1 MSWLVKPARSLRGV
15 ISVPGDKSIS
25 HRAVMLGALAEG
37 ETRIENFLAG
47 EDCLATVR
55 CFREL
60 GVEISGPDEQNT
72 VVVQGRGPQGLKE
85 PSNVLEAANSGTTL
99 RLLTGI
105 LAGLPFFSVLTG
117 DSSLRS
123 RPMGRVVV
131 PLREMGAQIWGRG
144 GGEFAPLAV
153 SGGDLH
159 GISYRLPVPSAQVK
173 SAVLLAGLLARGETA
188 VTEMVAT
195 RDHTER
201 LLKHFGARV
210 QCDGRG
216 TVSVMGGQRLA
227 GRPLTVPGDISSAAF
242 FLVAAAC
249 TPDSEITVA
258 GVGINPTRT
267 GILDVLKEMGA
278 DLAVLNVR
286 ESGGEPVADLRVRSS
301 PLSGTVIAGDLIPRL
316 VDEIPVL
323 AVAAAAARGRTEI
336 RDAAELRVK
345 ESDRLA
351 VLTAE
356 LGKLGADIEEL
367 PDGLL
372 IRGGRPLR
380 GAVCQSHGD
389 HRVAMALAVA
399 GLLARGETVVLEEG
413 CAAVSYPGFYDVL
426 NSFCEKNNTSEK

>member
-1 MSWLVKPARSLRGV
+1 
-15 ISVPGDKSIS
+15 
-25 HRAVMLGALAEG
+25 
-37 ETRIENFLAG
+37 
-47 EDCLATVR
+47 
-55 CFREL
+55 
-60 GVEISGPDEQNT
+60 
-72 VVVQGRGPQGLKE
+72 
-85 PSNVLEAANSGTTL
+85 
-99 RLLTGI
+99 
-105 LAGLPFFSVLTG
+105 
-117 DSSLRS
+117 
-123 RPMGRVVV
+123 
-131 PLREMGAQIWGRG
+131 MGAQIWGRG

-153 SGGDLH
+153 QGGDLH

-188 VTEMVAT
+188 VTETVAT

-216 TVSVMGGQRLA
+216 TISVKGGQRLA

-249 TPDSEITVA
+249 THDSEITVA

-267 GILDVLKEMGA
+267 GVLDVLKEMGA

-286 ESGGEPVADLRVRSS
+286 ESGGEPVADLRIRSS

-351 VLTAE
+351 VLAVE

-426 NSFCEKNNTSEK
+426 NSLREK

>member
-60 GVEISGPDEQNT
+60 GVEISGPGEQNT
-72 VVVQGRGPQGLKE
+72 VVVHGRGPQGLKE

-188 VTEMVAT
+188 VTETVAT

-216 TVSVMGGQRLA
+216 TVSVKGGQRLA

-278 DLAVLNVR
+278 NLAVLNVR

-301 PLSGTVIAGDLIPRL
+301 SLSGTVIAGELIPRL

-351 VLTAE
+351 VLAVE

-426 NSFCEKNNTSEK
+426 NSLREK

>member
-1 MSWLVKPARSLRGV
+1 MSWLVKPARSLRGI

-60 GVEISGPDEQNT
+60 GVEISGPGEQNT
-72 VVVQGRGPQGLKE
+72 VVVYGRGPQGLKE

-123 RPMGRVVV
+123 RPMGRVVA

-153 SGGDLH
+153 QGGDLH

-173 SAVLLAGLLARGETA
+173 SAVLLAGLFARGETA
-188 VTEMVAT
+188 VTETVAT

-201 LLKHFGARV
+201 LLKHFGVRLHS
-210 QCDGRG
+210 DGRG
-216 TVSVMGGQRLA
+216 TVSVKGGQRLA

-249 TPDSEITVA
+249 TPDSEITVT

-267 GILDVLKEMGA
+267 GILDVLKDMGA

-301 PLSGTVIAGDLIPRL
+301 SLSGTVIAGDLIPRL

-323 AVAAAAARGRTEI
+323 AVAAAAARGRPEI

-351 VLTAE
+351 VLAVE

-372 IRGGRPLR
+372 IRGGRPLQ

-413 CAAVSYPGFYDVL
+413 CAAVSYPGFDDAL
-426 NSFCEKNNTSEK
+426 NSLREK